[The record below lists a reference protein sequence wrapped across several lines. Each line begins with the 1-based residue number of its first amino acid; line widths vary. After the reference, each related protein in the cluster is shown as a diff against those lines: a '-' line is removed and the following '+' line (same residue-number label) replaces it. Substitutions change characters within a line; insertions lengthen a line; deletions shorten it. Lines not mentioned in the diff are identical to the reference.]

1 MTKFGRRI
9 FYRKT
14 TGEVLLIRGE
24 AQGDVIESTIDDD
37 FGFYPEIKA
46 LDRDQ
51 VGVLQ
56 LEYGQHTEDFAL
68 AIAYRVDPATQ
79 SMLFT
84 FPTDKPDDSVPVPQK
99 PLADQV
105 AELKRADL
113 DNKESIAGLIQ
124 LVMSQTDAK

>member
-56 LEYGQHTEDFAL
+56 LEYGKHTEDFAL
-68 AIAYRVDPATQ
+68 ATAHRVDPSTHT
-79 SMLFT
+79 MLFT
-84 FPTDKPDDSVPVPQK
+84 FPTDKPEEPVPVPQK
-99 PLADQV
+99 PLSDQV
-105 AELKRADL
+105 AELKQFDL
-113 DNKESIAGLIQ
+113 DNKEAIAGLIQ
-124 LVMSQTDAK
+124 LVMEQSNAK

>member
-24 AQGDVIESTIDDD
+24 AQGDVIESTVDDD
-37 FGFYPEIKA
+37 FGFYPEIKD
-46 LDRDQ
+46 LDREQ

-68 AIAYRVDPATQ
+68 ATAYRVDPFTHT
-79 SMLFT
+79 MLFT
-84 FPTDKPDDSVPVPQK
+84 FPTDKPDCPVPAPQK
-99 PLADQV
+99 PLYDQV
-105 AELKRADL
+105 AELQQSDL
-113 DNKESIAGLIQ
+113 DNKEAIAGLVKIFMEN
-124 LVMSQTDAK
+124 VK

>member
-24 AQGDVIESTIDDD
+24 AQGDVIESTVDDD
-37 FGFYPEIKA
+37 FGFYPEIKD
-46 LDRDQ
+46 LDREQ

-68 AIAYRVDPATQ
+68 ATAYRVDPGTQ
-79 SMLFT
+79 TMLFT
-84 FPTDKPDDSVPVPQK
+84 FPTDKPEEPVPVPQK
-99 PLADQV
+99 PLSDQV
-105 AELKRADL
+105 AELKQFDL
-113 DNKESIAGLIQ
+113 DNKEAIAGLIQ
-124 LVMSQTDAK
+124 LVMDQSNAK

>member
-1 MTKFGRRI
+1 M
-9 FYRKT
+9 
-14 TGEVLLIRGE
+14 
-24 AQGDVIESTIDDD
+24 
-37 FGFYPEIKA
+37 
-46 LDRDQ
+46 
-51 VGVLQ
+51 
-56 LEYGQHTEDFAL
+56 EYGQHTEDFAL

>member
-105 AELKRADL
+105 AELKTRQDSTEAAMLALMDV
-113 DNKESIAGLIQ
+113 S
-124 LVMSQTDAK
+124 STT